1 MRKIAILAGAALALS
16 SCTTTGS
23 IDTTIQ
29 NSLPKACALLV
40 NAHAAFNIIA
50 ATGKLSASAIRK
62 ENAAY
67 QGVAVFCDD
76 PSKVTTAN
84 ALVLV
89 AGAYAVVAVS
99 LKDAR
104 FAQ

>member
-1 MRKIAILAGAALALS
+1 MRKAAIITIAVALS
-16 SCTTTGS
+16 SCTTTS

-50 ATGKLSASAIRK
+50 ETGKLSDRAVRK

-67 QGVAVFCDD
+67 QGVAVFCDN
-76 PSKVTTAN
+76 PSQVTTAN

-104 FAQ
+104 AAQ